1 MAAACTALE
10 VDVAR
15 LRSAT
20 YVDHLELIRLAALV
34 DGLVAQLRGLSAELA
49 ALRRELSAARSAPV
63 PRDPLVEVLA
73 TEVSELRATVATQQA
88 MLADLTRRMLD
99 LLERTPETAP
109 PAALPAAP
117 PAARPAEAAAA
128 APAPAL
134 DPATRGPDQAPAA
147 APARPDAAA
156 SSAARPFHDPW
167 PHGPSAA
174 DEALDD
180 ETVLRLRLI
189 PESSG
194 R

>member
-1 MAAACTALE
+1 MAAAYTALE

-34 DGLVAQLRGLSAELA
+34 DGLVAQVRGLSAELA
-49 ALRRELSAARSAPV
+49 AMRRELSAARAAPV

-99 LLERTPETAP
+99 LLERTAE
-109 PAALPAAP
+109 AALPAAP
-117 PAARPAEAAAA
+117 PAEAAAPMA
-128 APAPAL
+128 AL
-134 DPATRGPDQAPAA
+134 DPATRVPDRA
-147 APARPDAAA
+147 APAGAPGQPDGAAA
-156 SSAARPFHDPW
+156 SAARPFHGTW
-167 PHGPSAA
+167 PHAPSAA

>member
-34 DGLVAQLRGLSAELA
+34 DGLVAQVRRLSAELA
-49 ALRRELSAARSAPV
+49 AMRRELSADRSAPV
-63 PRDPLVEVLA
+63 PRDPLVDVLA
-73 TEVSELRATVATQQA
+73 TEVSEMRATVATQQA
-88 MLADLTRRMLD
+88 MLADLTRQMLD
-99 LLERTPETAP
+99 LLERTAEAAP
-109 PAALPAAP
+109 PAAP
-117 PAARPAEAAAA
+117 PAEAAAPMA
-128 APAPAL
+128 AL
-134 DPATRGPDQAPAA
+134 DPVTRVPDLAPAG
-147 APARPDAAA
+147 APGQPDGAAA
-156 SSAARPFHDPW
+156 SAARPFHDTW
-167 PHGPSAA
+167 PHAPSAA